1 MREFTDE
8 GGRRWRALAREVAGL
23 DYKGRWYLVF
33 EALDDGPA
41 VEVELWDVRWNS
53 RLTAERTL
61 ATMADAE
68 LRRRLRWA
76 LGRARARAVG
86 S

>member
-8 GGRRWRALAREVAGL
+8 QGRRWRALAREAPGL

-33 EALDDGPA
+33 EVLDDGPA
-41 VEVELWDVRWNS
+41 AEAELRDVRWNS
-53 RLTAERTL
+53 RLTAERAL
-61 ATMADAE
+61 ATMAEPE

-76 LGRARARAVG
+76 LGRARAVAAG